1 MKNIEMEIQRNGNRW
16 RVILDGTNAKP
27 AQPQPLTPYEEL
39 KLSLGL
45 TGERSKNPA
54 NRVQTFGAFDAK
66 TVYGSNAEAAVE
78 TAFTSFYNH
87 GVADNLEWVNQDR
100 TKGWFW
106 VSGKTATECREKL
119 LEGLRQIM
127 VAKLLTDCGG
137 VAFKNKTQGVWPLA
151 SQMAMDVYKE
161 MESCPDFVDYKNAT
175 QADPLNLDCYS
186 MGTIKAEN
194 PDS

>member
-54 NRVQTFGAFDAK
+54 NRVETFGEYDIK
-66 TVYGSNAEAAVE
+66 PVYGSDAEAAVE

-87 GVADNLEWVNQDR
+87 GVADNLEWVDVNK

-106 VSGKTATECREKL
+106 VSGKTATECRAKL
-119 LEGLRQIM
+119 LEALRQMM
-127 VAKLLTDCGG
+127 VAKLLADCGG
-137 VAFKNKTQGVWPLA
+137 VAFKSENKGVWPLA
-151 SQMAMDVYKE
+151 CEMAEGIYKE

-175 QADPLNLDCYS
+175 PADPLILDCYS